1 MKEDTKVSKQNK
13 QIVNAT
19 KPQTSLRDDLD
30 AGLRHLHFMGMQTKQ
45 DLIDVTSRLFAL
57 IEELVANGQLDL
69 QSFEERRLRLQQ
81 KEEGRLQERAHV
93 LVDNTADKYELKDL
107 PQIDC
112 KSRLDLCKARC
123 CRLTFPLSFQD
134 LDEGT
139 LKWNYSNPYLI
150 RHKDN
155 DYCMHYDC
163 DSRLCLVYENR
174 PATCRTYDC
183 RNDKRIWIDFERRI
197 PAPEKELQEI
207 QDMRGD

>member
-1 MKEDTKVSKQNK
+1 MKDDSKAVKQNK

-19 KPQTSLRDDLD
+19 KPQTSLRNDLD
-30 AGLRHLHFMGMQTKQ
+30 AGLRHLHFMGMQTKH
-45 DLIDVTSRLFAL
+45 DLVDVTSRAFAL

-93 LVDNTADKYELKDL
+93 LVDNTVDKYGLKELA
-107 PQIDC
+107 QIDC

-134 LDEGT
+134 LDEGIV
-139 LKWNYSNPYLI
+139 KWNYSNPYLI
-150 RHKDN
+150 RQKDN
-155 DYCMHYDC
+155 DYCMHHDC

>member
-1 MKEDTKVSKQNK
+1 MKEDSKVSKQNK
-13 QIVNAT
+13 QIVDAT

-30 AGLRHLHFMGMQTKQ
+30 AGLRHLHFMSMQTKH
-45 DLIDVTSRLFAL
+45 DLVDVTSRLFAL
-57 IEELVANGQLDL
+57 IEELVAYGQLDL
-69 QSFEERRLRLQQ
+69 QSFEGRRLRLQQ
-81 KEEGRLQERAHV
+81 KEECRLQERAHV
-93 LVDNTADKYELKDL
+93 LVDDTVDKYELKDI

-134 LDEGT
+134 LDESIV
-139 LKWNYSNPYLI
+139 KWNYSNPYLI
-150 RHKDN
+150 RQKDN
-155 DYCMHYDC
+155 DYCIHHDC
-163 DSRLCLVYENR
+163 YSRLCLVYENR

-197 PAPEKELQEI
+197 PAPEKELQEL